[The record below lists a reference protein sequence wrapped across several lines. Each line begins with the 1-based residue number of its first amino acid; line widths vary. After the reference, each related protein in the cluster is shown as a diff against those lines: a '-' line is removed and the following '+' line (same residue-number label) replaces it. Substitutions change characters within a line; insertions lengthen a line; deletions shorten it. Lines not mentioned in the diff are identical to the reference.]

1 MPTAR
6 GLLNLLFKLLPV
18 LVIAVLAIIIPQ
30 RSQLLS
36 QSDPL
41 PSTNINMTASKR
53 IALIVGSTRTTR
65 IGPHFVK
72 HIHELVKPLADKA
85 GVAVDIVDVA
95 DQKLPI
101 YDEPTH
107 PAGQP
112 AEDPTPHYASEA
124 ARNWSSVVRKY
135 DAFTFFTPEYNGSV
149 PAGLKNAIDYLFH
162 EWAGKPA
169 GIVSYGGGSGKS
181 AASHLSVVLR
191 YVKLQPVATIASFKT
206 SRETLTHF
214 TQSGTV
220 SPKDDAAW
228 KESGA
233 YNDAETMFSQL
244 LEALKPK
251 EAETKANH

>member
-1 MPTAR
+1 MPTAGR
-6 GLLNLLFKLLPV
+6 SLNLLFKLLPI
-18 LVIAVLAIIIPQ
+18 LFIALLAIFIP
-30 RSQLLS
+30 RRTQLLS
-36 QSDPL
+36 HFHPL
-41 PSTNINMTASKR
+41 PSDDINMTASKR
-53 IALIVGSTRTTR
+53 IAFIVGSTRSTR

-101 YDEPTH
+101 YDEPAH

-112 AEDPTPHYASEA
+112 AEDPTPHYANEVT
-124 ARNWSSVVRKY
+124 RNWSSVVRKY
-135 DAFTFFTPEYNGSV
+135 DAFTFFTPEYNGSI
-149 PAGLKNAIDYLFH
+149 PAGLKNAIDYLFY

-169 GIVSYGGGSGKS
+169 SIVSYGGGSGKS

-214 TQSGTV
+214 TESNTV

-228 KESGA
+228 KESGS
-233 YNDAETMFSQL
+233 YKDAETMFSEL

-251 EAETKANH
+251 ETETKEN